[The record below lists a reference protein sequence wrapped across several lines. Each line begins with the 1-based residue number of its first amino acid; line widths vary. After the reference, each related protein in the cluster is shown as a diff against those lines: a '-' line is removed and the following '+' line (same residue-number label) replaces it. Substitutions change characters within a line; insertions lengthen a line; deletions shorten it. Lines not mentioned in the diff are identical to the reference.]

1 MGQFKYWLGKLQAP
15 TEPGLTTAEL
25 MLTNDDLR
33 PVEPERRQ
41 WKWLNFVA
49 FWIADSLNVVDRSA
63 HTSPSLHQNTWMIS
77 SSMIVDGLSWWQS
90 WLCVWI
96 GYSLAAIF
104 VCLLGRIA
112 TIYRIP
118 FAVTNRASFGIW
130 GSFWPI
136 LNRAGMAVIWYGVQT
151 YLGGECVTLMIQA
164 IWPSYAYLP
173 NTMPANAGVT
183 TKQFVSFFLF
193 WLGSLPALWFPIY
206 KIRHLFTVKAYFSPA
221 CAIAFFGWAIAR
233 AHGLGPIMTQS
244 NTAHGSALAWVFVK
258 SIMNCIANFAA
269 LVINNPDFA
278 RYASK
283 PKDALWPQLITIPV
297 GFAVTSF
304 IGIVVS
310 SSATVIFN
318 QSVWNPLTL
327 LGMFLEDANSAERF
341 GIFVIASGFA
351 LAQLGTNIAA
361 NSVSAGTN
369 LTALLPRFCTI
380 RRGGYICAAIGLA
393 MCPWTLVASSNK
405 FTLYLSA
412 YSVFLSAIAGVMAS
426 DYYLVRKG
434 YFDIEDL
441 YSARKDG
448 AYYGIYGVSWH
459 GYAAYFCGI
468 LINIVGFAGAVGVN
482 VPQGA
487 VYIYNI
493 NYFSGFIVSGA
504 VYWLLAKLVPLPA
517 TSKKWNEVPY
527 EMRLDADEEK
537 KVEEA

>member
-1 MGQFKYWLGKLQAP
+1 MGRLRYWAEKLQAP
-15 TEPGLTTAEL
+15 TEPGLTTAQL

-41 WKWLNFVA
+41 WGWLNFVA
-49 FWIADSLNVVDRSA
+49 FWIADSLNV
-63 HTSPSLHQNTWMIS
+63 NTWMIS

-96 GYSLAAIF
+96 GYTLAALF
-104 VCLLGRIA
+104 VCLIGRIA
-112 TIYRIP
+112 AIYRIP
-118 FAVTNRASFGIW
+118 FAVTNRASFGVW

-151 YLGGECVTLMIQA
+151 YLGGNFATNEESQQTKFKTA
-164 IWPSYAYLP
+164 IWPSYANLP
-173 NTMPANAGVT
+173 NSMPASAGVT

-278 RYASK
+278 RYARK
-283 PKDALWPQLITIPV
+283 PEDALWPQLITIPV
-297 GFAVTSF
+297 GFAITSF

-310 SSATVIFN
+310 SSSNVIFN

-327 LGMFLEDANSAERF
+327 LGMFLEDASSAERF

-380 RRGGYICAAIGLA
+380 RRGGYLCAAIGLA
-393 MCPWTLVASSNK
+393 MCP

-434 YFDIEDL
+434 YLEIHEL
-441 YSARKDG
+441 YSASRDG
-448 AYYGIYGVSWH
+448 PYYGTYGISWH
-459 GYAAYFCGI
+459 GYAAYFSGI
-468 LINIVGFAGAVGVN
+468 LVNIVGFAGAVGVN
-482 VPQGA
+482 VPVGA
-487 VYIYNI
+487 VYIYDV
-493 NYFSGFIVSGA
+493 NYFSGFIVSGG
-504 VYWLLAKLVPLPA
+504 VYWLLAKMVPIPA
-517 TSKKWNEVPY
+517 TSETWNEIPY
-527 EMRLDADEEK
+527 EVDIPLDEEK
-537 KVEEA
+537 KVGDARVEHQE